1 MDRELEEYFDRYN
14 ELFNH
19 RGYEQLLEEISN
31 NISNLSEVGTFKDA
45 EELFFRKG
53 QIAAFRSILGFEDSV
68 GIARSQAEEDVQDF

>member
-31 NISNLSEVGTFKDA
+31 NINNLSEVGTIKDA

-53 QIAAFRSILGFEDSV
+53 QIAAFRSILSFEDSV